1 MRNIFTYFT
10 ISSPFRDVS
19 TAISNLIQTEISK
32 NITHQFT
39 RLVFTHKRLIQ
50 ANTGSISAD
59 QESTKM
65 PRHWYVGQFLFVSPS
80 INDCRHGIRKDV
92 VTDFHYTYIYACDT
106 NCTRASRNFLY
117 CCRHE
122 IRRYV
127 ARMVYQRDERFSPNC
142 ELRAADKDV
151 FFYVRILYSN
161 LFIHAYVQWADQR
174 CICNANIR
182 FTIFT

>member
-1 MRNIFTYFT
+1 MRNMFTYFT

-19 TAISNLIQTEISK
+19 TAINNLIQTEISK

-39 RLVFTHKRLIQ
+39 RLVFTHKRLTQ
-50 ANTGSISAD
+50 ANTGSMSAD
-59 QESTKM
+59 QESKKM

-106 NCTRASRNFLY
+106 NCTRASRNFFILLQT
-117 CCRHE
+117 RDKE
-122 IRRYV
+122 ICST
-127 ARMVYQRDERFSPNC
+127 MVYQRDERFSPNC

-151 FFYVRILYSN
+151 FFLCWHIIFQLIHTCIRPVGGPALY
-161 LFIHAYVQWADQR
+161 LQR
-174 CICNANIR
+174 
-182 FTIFT
+182 